1 MWILICGNMTQV
13 QQVED
18 EMNGA
23 FLTREGRII
32 TASMVVAAELAG
44 YLWDED
50 RRQWVKDGESERV
63 WGVM

>member
-1 MWILICGNMTQV
+1 MWLLICGNTAQV
-13 QQVED
+13 SRVEE

-23 FLTREGRII
+23 FLTREGRLI

-50 RRQWVKDGESERV
+50 RREWVKDGESERA
-63 WGVM
+63 WGVA